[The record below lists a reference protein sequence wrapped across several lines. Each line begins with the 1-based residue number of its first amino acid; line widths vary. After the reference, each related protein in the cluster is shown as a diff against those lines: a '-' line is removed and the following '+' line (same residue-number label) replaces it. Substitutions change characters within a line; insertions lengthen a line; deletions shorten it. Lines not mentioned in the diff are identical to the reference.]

1 MTHPFPTLAQHHI
14 NRAPLGLQFLPWE
27 KENPEWTS
35 SLPSTA
41 GPFLG
46 DPLKYYITR
55 ITKESE
61 KLKREAKLKI
71 SSTQIFSSV
80 QSFSHVRL
88 FVTPWTVACQASLSI
103 TNIWSLLKFMSIES
117 VMPSNNLILCRP
129 LFLLPSIF
137 PSIKVFSSESVL
149 HIRWPKYWSFSFS
162 ISPSNEYSG
171 LISFRIDWLDLL
183 AVQETLENFLQH
195 HSSKASILQHSAFF
209 IVQLSH
215 PYMTTVKTIALTRW
229 TFVGKVMYLLF
240 NTLSRLAT
248 AFLPRTKCLLI
259 SWLQSP
265 SAVILLDYIPAHSST
280 PVEIPTRGS
289 AFLQSQPSGL
299 RELS

>member
-1 MTHPFPTLAQHHI
+1 MTHPFPTSAQHHI

-103 TNIWSLLKFMSIES
+103 TNSRSLLKLMSMDS
-117 VMPSNNLILCRP
+117 VMPPNHLIMV
-129 LFLLPSIF
+129 FLMTG
-137 PSIKVFSSESVL
+137 KVNTLQIPGSTMSRRCSESQGYE
-149 HIRWPKYWSFSFS
+149 R
-162 ISPSNEYSG
+162 
-171 LISFRIDWLDLL
+171 
-183 AVQETLENFLQH
+183 ATL
-195 HSSKASILQHSAFF
+195 
-209 IVQLSH
+209 
-215 PYMTTVKTIALTRW
+215 
-229 TFVGKVMYLLF
+229 
-240 NTLSRLAT
+240 
-248 AFLPRTKCLLI
+248 
-259 SWLQSP
+259 
-265 SAVILLDYIPAHSST
+265 
-280 PVEIPTRGS
+280 
-289 AFLQSQPSGL
+289 
-299 RELS
+299 